1 MKPET
6 RARFQLAA
14 ALWVRE
20 AMAVIA
26 QHPEQ
31 NAALEACLVADRE
44 VCVVWHIG
52 SKEIGVAITQEDGS
66 IEEIFRDEPIPDD
79 GSTEEMFPDEPIPD
93 DGSTKH

>member
-44 VCVVWHIG
+44 GPVVAG
-52 SKEIGVAITQEDGS
+52 L
-66 IEEIFRDEPIPDD
+66 R
-79 GSTEEMFPDEPIPD
+79 
-93 DGSTKH
+93 